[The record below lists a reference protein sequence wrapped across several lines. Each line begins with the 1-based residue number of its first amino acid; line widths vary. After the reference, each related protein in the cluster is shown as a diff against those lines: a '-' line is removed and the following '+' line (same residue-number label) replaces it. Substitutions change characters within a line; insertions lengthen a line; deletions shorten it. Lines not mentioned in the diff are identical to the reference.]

1 MGVIAVQFQ
10 FWFQFNRHNKTQDPP
25 PPTSSPCP
33 AVLIGRGSC
42 LSSCSRPANGQ
53 PGGLVMVLTV

>member
-10 FWFQFNRHNKTQDPP
+10 FWFQFNRHNKTQTR
-25 PPTSSPCP
+25 PPTSNPCP
-33 AVLIGRGSC
+33 AVLSGWGSRP
-42 LSSCSRPANGQ
+42 SSCSLSASGQ

>member
-10 FWFQFNRHNKTQDPP
+10 FWFQFNRHNKTQTPP
-25 PPTSSPCP
+25 TPTSSLCP

-42 LSSCSRPANGQ
+42 PSSRLRPANGQ
-53 PGGLVMVLTV
+53 PGELVMVLTV